1 MLPSKQTFLVRSD
14 RTTGKF
20 TGSTEIEI
28 DKEAMSLV
36 NLTSK
41 TYKQRVN
48 YYKKQGYL
56 YFCWRLGYNVD
67 WAPEDIPKSIVT
79 CVKM

>member
-1 MLPSKQTFLVRSD
+1 MSPSKQTFLIRSD
-14 RTTGKF
+14 RTTGNF

-41 TYKQRVN
+41 SYNQRVN
-48 YYKKQGYL
+48 SYKRQGHL
-56 YFCWRLGYNVD
+56 YFCWRLGYN
-67 WAPEDIPKSIVT
+67 AEDIPKSIVT
-79 CVKM
+79 CLKM